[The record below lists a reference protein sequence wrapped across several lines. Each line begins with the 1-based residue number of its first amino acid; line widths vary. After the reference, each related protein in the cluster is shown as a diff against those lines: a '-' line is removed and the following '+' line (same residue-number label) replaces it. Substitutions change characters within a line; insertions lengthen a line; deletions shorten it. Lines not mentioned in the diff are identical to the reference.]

1 MNPRRCLTAKET
13 WLLQIVKLYLQNNGR
28 LSSFSFSLL
37 ASSPLMELYVL
48 GLEEIG
54 FVRSKD
60 WLFLYDNVSSMYT
73 LSKFLKRKS

>member
-1 MNPRRCLTAKET
+1 MNPRRCLTAKDT
-13 WLLQIVKLYLQNNGR
+13 WLLQIVKLYLQNKGR
-28 LSSFSFSLL
+28 LSSSASVYWL
-37 ASSPLMELYVL
+37 SSPLMELYIL

>member
-37 ASSPLMELYVL
+37 AIFTTNGVARSRFRGDWFYPLK
-48 GLEEIG
+48 GLAI
-54 FVRSKD
+54 S
-60 WLFLYDNVSSMYT
+60 L
-73 LSKFLKRKS
+73 

>member
-1 MNPRRCLTAKET
+1 MVDLVPSASVY
-13 WLLQIVKLYLQNNGR
+13 WL
-28 LSSFSFSLL
+28 
-37 ASSPLMELYVL
+37 SSPLMEFYVL